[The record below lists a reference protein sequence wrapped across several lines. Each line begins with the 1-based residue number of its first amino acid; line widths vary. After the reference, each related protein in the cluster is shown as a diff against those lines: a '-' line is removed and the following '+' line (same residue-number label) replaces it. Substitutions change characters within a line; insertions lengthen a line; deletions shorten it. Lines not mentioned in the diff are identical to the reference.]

1 MSFGMY
7 DSAHFFTS
15 RIAARFR
22 FSFTSFSADGSV
34 NGPGAMTMISY
45 HEQTNGSFAGKFIVR
60 VCAPFLSLAA
70 LRILEYSREFK

>member
-1 MSFGMY
+1 
-7 DSAHFFTS
+7 
-15 RIAARFR
+15 
-22 FSFTSFSADGSV
+22 FSADGSV